1 MSIKL
6 LDYLYDKIH
15 ATRKPDDSY
24 RLFNLI
30 STVSGDPN
38 KFIKRL
44 YEQST
49 IVLVIG
55 RRGSGKTAFGMRLLE
70 GFDRQVIGRGCYAI
84 GYDAVEL
91 PQWIHK
97 IEDVYSAPVNSVV
110 LVDEGAILFSA
121 RDSQSEANKGV
132 SKLMAVARHKN
143 LSLFLITQNTAM
155 IDVNVLRLA
164 DTLIV
169 KQPSLMQMKFE
180 RKQLRDLYI
189 KAVPEFE
196 AFEGI
201 AKKQNFYV
209 IDDEY
214 QGFMSAGL
222 PEFWTEKISKSFA
235 AFGG

>member
-1 MSIKL
+1 M
-6 LDYLYDKIH
+6 
-15 ATRKPDDSY
+15 
-24 RLFNLI
+24 
-30 STVSGDPN
+30 
-38 KFIKRL
+38 
-44 YEQST
+44 
-49 IVLVIG
+49 
-55 RRGSGKTAFGMRLLE
+55 
-70 GFDRQVIGRGCYAI
+70 
-84 GYDAVEL
+84 
-91 PQWIHK
+91 
-97 IEDVYSAPVNSVV
+97 
-110 LVDEGAILFSA
+110 VDEGAILFSA

-132 SKLMAVARHKN
+132 GKLMAVARHKN

-180 RKQLRDLYI
+180 RKQLRDLYV

-196 AFEGI
+196 TFQGI

-222 PEFWTEKISKSFA
+222 PEFWTEKIIRSFES
-235 AFGG
+235 FGG